1 MAEKRKPVRKTA
13 GYVLRSYIPITSAI
27 GPDNYKKSFESC
39 KSIIKGVFKRSKA
52 TNPETFDEA
61 LERMSITEVD
71 LKKRYI
77 DYQKMYY
84 LFMFLSLGLF
94 FYSFYHCLFVCW
106 IICFSFFLYI
116 FIAYLSFFAYFIFR
130 LSFLWFIKQWRF
142 FFVLFLSQFLILL
155 FFT

>member
-1 MAEKRKPVRKTA
+1 MPEKRKPVRKTA
-13 GYVLRSYIPITSAI
+13 GFVLRSYIPITSAI
-27 GPDNYKKSFESC
+27 GPENYKKSFESC
-39 KSIIKGVFKRSKA
+39 KSIIKDVFKRSKA

-94 FYSFYHCLFVCW
+94 FYSFYLLF
-106 IICFSFFLYI
+106 IGY
-116 FIAYLSFFAYFIFR
+116 YFA
-130 LSFLWFIKQWRF
+130 
-142 FFVLFLSQFLILL
+142 LFLGLAVTALSLVQAFKRHFWMFQVRQRRLGCTFREWWNDLNGKAVSK
-155 FFT
+155 

>member
-94 FYSFYHCLFVCW
+94 FYSFYLLF
-106 IICFSFFLYI
+106 IGY
-116 FIAYLSFFAYFIFR
+116 YFA
-130 LSFLWFIKQWRF
+130 
-142 FFVLFLSQFLILL
+142 LFLGLAVTALSLVQAFKRHFWMFQVRQRRLGCTFREWWNDLNGKAVSK
-155 FFT
+155 